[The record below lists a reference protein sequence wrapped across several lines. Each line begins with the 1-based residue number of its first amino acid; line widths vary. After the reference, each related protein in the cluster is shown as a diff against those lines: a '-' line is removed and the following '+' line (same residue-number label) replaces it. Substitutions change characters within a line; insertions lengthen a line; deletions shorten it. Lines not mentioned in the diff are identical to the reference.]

1 MFPPPPL
8 PSILRDLITA
18 NHILHHASIVDGY
31 GHISIRH
38 PAQPSVYIMAGY
50 LAPAIVSTA
59 EDMIEYHIADGAPVD
74 PNAKKGYSER
84 YIHGEIF
91 KRFPGVHCVI
101 HSHSEAVIPFM
112 VAGVPLRPAFH
123 MAGFLG
129 ESVPTFDITPLYT
142 PTSQRDMLV
151 NSVPLG
157 AALASHFAAPAAPA
171 DSALPDNLVVLM
183 RHHGFTTCGESI
195 QDAVFR
201 AIYTHKNAAI
211 LSSAATLRAAHG
223 LEAGGLDYLSEQETE
238 GCRRMNEATADKAW
252 RGWVEE
258 VRAVSLYRNVMIEDE
273 KQKE

>member
-1 MFPPPPL
+1 MAPSSPL
-8 PSILRDLITA
+8 PSLLRDLITA

-38 PAQPSVYIMAGY
+38 PDQPSVYIMAGY
-50 LAPAIVSTA
+50 LAPAVVSTP
-59 EDMIEYHIADGAPVD
+59 EDLIEYHIADGAPVD

-84 YIHGEIF
+84 FIHGEVF
-91 KRFPGVHCVI
+91 KRFPGVNCVI

-112 VAGVPLRPAFH
+112 VAGVPLKPAFH

-129 ESVPTFDITPLYT
+129 SSVPTFDITPLYT
-142 PTSQRDMLV
+142 STSQRDMLV

-157 AALASHFAAPAAPA
+157 AALASHFASPTSPA

-183 RHHGFTTCGESI
+183 RHHGFTTCGQSI

-201 AIYTHKNAAI
+201 AIYAHKNAAI
-211 LSSAATLRAAHG
+211 LSNAATLRAAHG
-223 LEAGGLDYLSEQETE
+223 LGSGGLDFLDEEGMK
-238 GCRRMNEATADKAW
+238 GCRKMNEATADKAW

-258 VRAVSLYRNVMIEDE
+258 VRAVSLYRNVMLEEEE
-273 KQKE
+273 KQ